1 MNLSHLQ
8 KSGWMSGNPTS
19 SPFSRWNEVY
29 GGSMERNSSSEIGRS
44 GEADR
49 RSRLLQVAHLNEIK
63 NEALHLPEGDRAN
76 LAQDLLISLDLPS
89 QDEVADDWLLE
100 AWQRAK
106 VLDKGIVPPISAEE
120 VRRKAQALL
129 R

>member
-1 MNLSHLQ
+1 MN
-8 KSGWMSGNPTS
+8 
-19 SPFSRWNEVY
+19 
-29 GGSMERNSSSEIGRS
+29 
-44 GEADR
+44 
-49 RSRLLQVAHLNEIK
+49 LNEIK

-76 LAQDLLISLDLPS
+76 LAQELLISLDVPS

-100 AWQRAK
+100 AQRRAK
-106 VLDKGIVPPISAEE
+106 DLDDGVVLPIPVEE